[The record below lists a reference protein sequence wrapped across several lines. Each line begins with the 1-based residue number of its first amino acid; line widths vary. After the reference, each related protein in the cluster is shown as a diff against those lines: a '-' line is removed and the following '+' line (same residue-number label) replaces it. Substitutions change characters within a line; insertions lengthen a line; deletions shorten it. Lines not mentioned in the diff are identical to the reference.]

1 MNTRFLSEEEVAQV
15 RSIMAAYGLHEFG
28 ASVRLWGR
36 GKAIEVSGTLDK
48 RELSCL
54 LAISR
59 YLSDDRLGGPDAK
72 PVSAHRAVAL
82 LAGVAAEADRILPGL
97 ERVAA

>member
-1 MNTRFLSEEEVAQV
+1 MNSDSRSAMTTTFLSDQDLSHVQ
-15 RSIMAAYGLHEFG
+15 SILATHGLSGFG

-36 GKAIEVSGTLDK
+36 GKAIDVHGTLGQ

-59 YLSDDRLGGPDAK
+59 FLGDSSACEPAPGPYFC
-72 PVSAHRAVAL
+72 
-82 LAGVAAEADRILPGL
+82 
-97 ERVAA
+97 

>member
-1 MNTRFLSEEEVAQV
+1 MKTGFLSEEEVAQV

-59 YLSDDRLGGPDAK
+59 YLSDDRLDGPQPASAKRSIPLAADA
-72 PVSAHRAVAL
+72 
-82 LAGVAAEADRILPGL
+82 GADRLLQRLEL
-97 ERVAA
+97 ERAPA